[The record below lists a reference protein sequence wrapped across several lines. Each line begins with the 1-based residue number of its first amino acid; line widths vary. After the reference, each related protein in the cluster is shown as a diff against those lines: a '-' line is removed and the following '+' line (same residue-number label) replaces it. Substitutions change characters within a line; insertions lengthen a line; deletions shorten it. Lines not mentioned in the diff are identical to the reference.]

1 MIRIFL
7 TGFMG
12 AGKTTL
18 GRAFAKKTGLSFI
31 DLDWY
36 IEERFHKT
44 IGELFAERGEE
55 GFRRLEQK
63 MLHEVGMFEDV
74 IISTGGGTP
83 CYADNMSF
91 MNENGCT
98 VLLKASEDVL
108 FRRLSVARMQRP
120 KLKNLSD
127 DELRQFIVDAQEV
140 RREYYEKAQFCFQAD
155 ELEDRRQIAESV
167 ERLKI
172 LLNL

>member
-18 GRAFAKKTGLSFI
+18 GRAFAKATGLSFV

-36 IEERFHKT
+36 IEERYHKT
-44 IGELFAERGEE
+44 IRELFAERGEE
-55 GFRRLEQK
+55 EFRMLERK
-63 MLHEVGMFEDV
+63 MLAEVGMFEDV
-74 IISTGGGTP
+74 IVSTGGGTP
-83 CYADNMSF
+83 CYADNMEF
-91 MNENGCT
+91 MNANGVT
-98 VLLKASEDVL
+98 VLLKASDEVL

-120 KLKNLSD
+120 KLMNLSD
-127 DELRQFIVDAQEV
+127 DELRRFIVDAQEE
-140 RREYYEKAQFCFQAD
+140 RRSHYEQAQIVFAAD
-155 ELEDRRQIAESV
+155 ELEDRRQIAKSV
-167 ERLKI
+167 QCLKE